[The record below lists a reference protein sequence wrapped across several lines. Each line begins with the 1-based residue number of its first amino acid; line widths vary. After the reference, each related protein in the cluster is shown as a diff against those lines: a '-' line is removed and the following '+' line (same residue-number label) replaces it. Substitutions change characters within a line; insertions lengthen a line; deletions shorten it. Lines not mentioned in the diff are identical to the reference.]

1 MAHTPRPA
9 PLIALI
15 VSILASP
22 LAAQSDGRPRFEA
35 GIAYTSA
42 LVEDANGTSV
52 SYSLAPAIGGGMA
65 WTLSEGTNAL
75 LGARLSRAGVNI
87 DYGGDSKSAGS
98 GWIVDVRAS
107 LERDVSGCAGGASR
121 GCTSISAGVGALWAG
136 GPDDVAPFTVD
147 RGALLNGE
155 IGASVRIANSQPLY
169 LTGAAQGF
177 RLGGATAG
185 DPIRESGTVMRV
197 LVGVRHGR

>member
-1 MAHTPRPA
+1 
-9 PLIALI
+9 
-15 VSILASP
+15 
-22 LAAQSDGRPRFEA
+22 
-35 GIAYTSA
+35 
-42 LVEDANGTSV
+42 
-52 SYSLAPAIGGGMA
+52 
-65 WTLSEGTNAL
+65 
-75 LGARLSRAGVNI
+75 VNI

-107 LERDVSGCAGGASR
+107 LERDVSGCTGEAAR

-155 IGASVRIANSQPLY
+155 IGASVRIASSQPLF
-169 LTGAAQGF
+169 LTGAAQAF

>member
-1 MAHTPRPA
+1 MAHTPRTT

-15 VSILASP
+15 VSFAAP
-22 LAAQSDGRPRFEA
+22 LAAQSDGRPRFDA

-42 LVEDANGTSV
+42 LVDDANGTSV
-52 SYSLAPAIGGGMA
+52 SYALAPVIGGGMA
-65 WTLSEGTNAL
+65 WTLSEGTSAL

-87 DYGGDSKSAGS
+87 DYGDDSKSAGS

-107 LERDVSGCAGGASR
+107 LERNVTGCAGGVAR

-136 GPDDVAPFTVD
+136 GPDDVAPFSVD

-155 IGASVRIANSQPLY
+155 IGASLRIATSQPIF
-169 LTGAAQGF
+169 LTGGAQAF

-185 DPIRESGTVMRV
+185 DPIHESGTVMRV

>member
-1 MAHTPRPA
+1 MVDTPRTTS
-9 PLIALI
+9 LIAL
-15 VSILASP
+15 VVILNSP
-22 LAAQSDGRPRFEA
+22 VAAQSDGRPRLEA

-52 SYSLAPAIGGGMA
+52 SYALAPAIGAGMA

-87 DYGGDSKSAGS
+87 DYEGGSQSAGS
-98 GWIVDVRAS
+98 GWIVDVRAA
-107 LERDVSGCAGGASR
+107 LERELSGCAGGGAR

-136 GPDDVAPFTVD
+136 GPDDVSPFTVD

-155 IGASVRIANSQPLY
+155 IGASVRIASAQPIF
-169 LTGAAQGF
+169 LTGAAQAF

-197 LVGVRHGR
+197 LVGLRHGR

>member
-1 MAHTPRPA
+1 MVDTPRTTS
-9 PLIALI
+9 LIALI
-15 VSILASP
+15 VILTSP
-22 LAAQSDGRPRFEA
+22 VAAQSDGRPRLEA

-42 LVEDANGTSV
+42 LVEDANGTNV
-52 SYSLAPAIGGGMA
+52 SYALAPAIGAGMA

-75 LGARLSRAGVNI
+75 LGARLGRAGVNI
-87 DYGGDSKSAGS
+87 NYGGGSQSAGS
-98 GWIVDVRAS
+98 GWIVDVRAA
-107 LERDVSGCAGGASR
+107 LERGVSGCAGGPAR

-155 IGASVRIANSQPLY
+155 IGASVRIASAQPIF
-169 LTGAAQGF
+169 LTGAAQAF

-185 DPIRESGTVMRV
+185 DPVRESGTVMRV
-197 LVGVRHGR
+197 LVGLRHGR

>member
-1 MAHTPRPA
+1 MAHTPRTT

-15 VSILASP
+15 VSFAAP

-52 SYSLAPAIGGGMA
+52 SYALAPAIGGGMA
-65 WTLSEGTNAL
+65 WTLSEGTNAI

-107 LERDVSGCAGGASR
+107 LERAVSGCAGGAAR
-121 GCTSISAGVGALWAG
+121 GCTSISAGVGALWAR

-155 IGASVRIANSQPLY
+155 VGASVRIAGSQPLF
-169 LTGAAQGF
+169 LTGAAQAF

-197 LVGVRHGR
+197 LLGVRHGR

>member
-1 MAHTPRPA
+1 MAHTARA
-9 PLIALI
+9 TPLIALI
-15 VSILASP
+15 VSLAAP

-52 SYSLAPAIGGGMA
+52 SYALAPAIGGGMV

-87 DYGGDSKSAGS
+87 DYGSDSKSAGS
-98 GWIVDVRAS
+98 GWIVDVRAA
-107 LERDVSGCAGGASR
+107 LERAVSGCAGGATR

-147 RGALLNGE
+147 RGTLLNGE
-155 IGASVRIANSQPLY
+155 IGASVRIASSRPLFI
-169 LTGAAQGF
+169 TGAAQAF